1 MSYPFS
7 QLQADVRSYIWPSGE
22 QSNLVAAHNKAFVD
36 ALIDLQQLIPCLRQD
51 NVTLVPQC
59 ATLYQCG
66 INVCEA
72 PRGHIKKVSVID
84 SRPAPKPDGVVVI
97 TTTLNPSISGDP
109 IPVTSL
115 GTVTT
120 GGAYVIEISTVSG
133 ACRERDVKAQYFQVV
148 VQYTDN
154 TGTPQSFVQDV
165 YLNDCTSDFSLAV
178 TIAGGSAVFVS
189 VNPTNQPPVNY
200 SAAITVNVRAP
211 NTVTIPVDLNDW
223 CSEIEYGQTEP
234 AYIQRYF
241 EMVRARRPD
250 IWLPRFF
257 GLDWNG
263 CGFGRPPRATDA
275 DVPPTLAPLPL
286 GYHYAQPSTN
296 RRHRSRVGLWAL
308 ERQKIYILP
317 WLQTTETIII
327 KWDGIKRTWAATDPV
342 DQDPL
347 LIKAVTEYVR
357 WDHFTNWDKD
367 YEAAAAAQAA
377 YQEARTM
384 LWHECREETRIRGD
398 EPSFARQAT
407 QAQAG
412 TSGVLFYNTVQ
423 TASAS
428 CPDGTGTVSST
439 VNAGTVA
446 SALSVSDANGKA
458 LAQAQQQAQ
467 ALLNC
472 ATATTTYL
480 NTPQSFTAQCSATAG
495 EPLPTGNAVTVNI
508 PAGQFTST
516 VSQAAADAAAL
527 ASATSQAQAELTCTW
542 WNAAQTYTA
551 DCPTG
556 SFGSPVTVTVSAHTF
571 FSTLSQG
578 DADAQALTSATNQA
592 NLALVCSGSPTV
604 YQSTPQTVSASLYCP
619 KTNQL
624 LTASYT
630 TQSGQFTSTISQAD
644 ANAQAMIYANSKA
657 LLEVK
662 AQFLLLGCGQASGG
676 PER

>member
-1 MSYPFS
+1 MSYSFGN
-7 QLQADVRSYIWPSGE
+7 LMTECRSYLWPSGE

-36 ALIDLQQLIPCLRQD
+36 ALMDLQQLIPCLQQD
-51 NVTLVPQC
+51 NITLVPQC

-66 INVCEA
+66 INVCDA
-72 PRGHIKKVSVID
+72 PRGRIKKVSVIN
-84 SRPAPKPDGVVVI
+84 SRPPAPPDGAIVI
-97 TTTLNPSISGDP
+97 AGVFNPLITDAPTSAASIGT
-109 IPVTSL
+109 IPN
-115 GTVTT
+115 
-120 GGAYVIEISTVSG
+120 GGSYVIEISAASG
-133 ACRERDVKAQYFQVV
+133 SCRERDVKAQYFQVV

-154 TGTPQSFVQDV
+154 TGTAQSYIQNV
-165 YLNDCTSDFSLAV
+165 YLNDCTTDVSIPVNILA
-178 TIAGGSAVFVS
+178 SSSVFVAIT
-189 VNPTNQPPVNY
+189 PTNQPPVAY
-200 SAAITVNVRAP
+200 GAQITVNVRTP
-211 NTVTIPVDLNDW
+211 NTVTIPIDLNDW

-241 EMVRARRPD
+241 EMIRARRSD
-250 IWLPRFF
+250 VWLPRFF
-257 GLDWNG
+257 GLPWDG
-263 CGFGRPPRATDA
+263 CGFDRPPRPTDA
-275 DVPPTLAPLPL
+275 DVSSSLAALPL

-296 RRHRSRVGLWAL
+296 RRHRSRFGLWAL

-357 WDHFTNWDKD
+357 WDHFQNWDKD
-367 YEAAAAAQAA
+367 YEAAQAAQAA
-377 YQEARTM
+377 YNEARTM

-407 QAQAG
+407 AAQAG
-412 TSGVLFYNTVQ
+412 TSGVLFYNTAQ

-446 SALSVSDANGKA
+446 SATSVADANAKA

-467 ALLNC
+467 SLLNC
-472 ATATTTYL
+472 ATPTTTYL
-480 NTPQSFTAQCSATAG
+480 NTPQSYTAVCAATAG

-508 PAGQFTST
+508 PAGQYSST
-516 VSQAAADAAAL
+516 VSQNAADALAL
-527 ASATSQAQAELTCTW
+527 QAATSQAQGELTCTW

-556 SFGSPVTVTVSAHTF
+556 SFGSPVTITVSAHTF
-571 FSTLSQG
+571 SSTLSQS

-604 YQSTPQTVSASLYCP
+604 YRSTIQIGSASIYCS
-619 KTNQL
+619 KNGQL
-624 LTASYT
+624 LTATYST
-630 TQSGQFTSTISQAD
+630 TPGQFTSTASQLA
-644 ANAQAMIYANSKA
+644 ANQAAQTYANTA
-657 LLEVK
+657 
-662 AQFLLLGCGQASGG
+662 AQIKVNQEFQLLGCGEFSGPSGG
-676 PER
+676 